1 MTLARDALT
10 VVIPHRSRR
19 EMLLRALSAVDGW
32 RALVVDDTDD
42 GLDLDVPRV
51 RLGGG
56 AGFARAANAGLEAVT
71 TPFAVL
77 LNDDAAPLDDAL
89 ERLARAGGLCGPV
102 LVGPKGV
109 ESAGLRVRSW
119 GRVVQDV
126 RVPPADSVVA
136 ALSGACLH
144 LPARLRFDPRFRH
157 GGEDV
162 ELCRRAAASG
172 LPPRIV
178 VGARCWHEGGATL
191 GRRTEAAQ
199 RHAVAGQLR
208 LVEPG
213 WRDAV
218 VLSLAVAQV
227 AREGGPVARLRGV
240 RDGWRD
246 ARGPG

>member
-1 MTLARDALT
+1 MTPARDRLT
-10 VVIPHRSRR
+10 IVIPHRNRR
-19 EMLLRALSAVDGW
+19 DLLLRALSAVDGW

-56 AGFARAANAGLEAVT
+56 AGFARAANAGLDAVT

-89 ERLARAGGLCGPV
+89 ERLARAGGVCGPV
-102 LVGPKGV
+102 LVGPNGV

-119 GRVVQDV
+119 GRVVQ
-126 RVPPADSVVA
+126 RTAVPLADTVVD

-144 LPARLRFDPRFRH
+144 LPAHLRFDPRFRH

-162 ELCRRAAASG
+162 ELCRRSAAAG
-172 LPPRIV
+172 LPARIV
-178 VGARCWHEGGATL
+178 VGAHCWHEGGATL
-191 GRRTEAAQ
+191 GRRTESAQ

-218 VLSLAVAQV
+218 VVTLAAAQV
-227 AREGGPVARLRGV
+227 AREGGPVARLRGI

-246 ARGPG
+246 ARRP